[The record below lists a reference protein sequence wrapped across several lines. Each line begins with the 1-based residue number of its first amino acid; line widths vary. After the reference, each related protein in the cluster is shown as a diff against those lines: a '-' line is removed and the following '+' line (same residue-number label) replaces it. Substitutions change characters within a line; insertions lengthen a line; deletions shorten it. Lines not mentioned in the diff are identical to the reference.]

1 MFQHH
6 NKMPMKIDMTKRWKT
21 RSNPFSVKYPVA
33 KHNSINTQNSLINST
48 WYIYVSASNPIYIIK
63 FQYYNCW
70 KFQLATFN

>member
-1 MFQHH
+1 
-6 NKMPMKIDMTKRWKT
+6 MPMKIEMTKRWKT

-63 FQYYNCW
+63 STQSSITTVGN
-70 KFQLATFN
+70 FNFKHLR